1 MKINLQL
8 YCVIKLQNIVKVTTE
23 KKTNSYE
30 GMTIGLKIGAS
41 SAIINAKR
49 KGSNIFHSLREYN
62 YLPSCTGLFSYH
74 RLGELTTQRLTEKKK
89 D

>member
-1 MKINLQL
+1 MKINSQL
-8 YCVIKLQNIVKVTTE
+8 YCVIKVQNTVKVTRE

-30 GMTIGLKIGAS
+30 GMTVGLKIGVS

-62 YLPSCTGLFSYH
+62 YLPFCTRLFSYH
-74 RLGELTTQRLTEKKK
+74 RLGEITTQRLTEKTK